1 MKGILLLV
9 VLFTAISAQA
19 RTASTWI
26 YNETKK
32 DLIYAD
38 RSNITRPIASLT
50 KVMTALVA
58 LEHDS
63 HMSKRVTNTSGT
75 KLPPGPNTRG
85 DLFSAMLIRSDNQA
99 AELLARSYPGGRK
112 AFIKAMNDRAQS
124 LGMTSTRFVDP
135 SGLSSGNVS
144 SVGEISTMIQVA
156 SLQPIIADTSVLR
169 QVEIKNKK
177 YRVLLDNTNKMLL
190 ADFSEIKFSKTGFTN
205 ASGWSVG
212 MILERQGQ
220 RFVVVVLGA
229 KTKEERYNLAKDLIK
244 RHFADIEYHTEQE
257 KQNRSYWQNLLD
269 IYQDAWNIEHF
280 LNANEK

>member
-1 MKGILLLV
+1 VKGILILV
-9 VLFTAISAQA
+9 VLFTTISAQA

-63 HMSKRVTNTSGT
+63 DMSKPVTNTSGT
-75 KLPPGPNTRG
+75 KLPPGTNTRG

-229 KTKEERYNLAKDLIK
+229 RTKEERYNLAKDLIK
-244 RHFADIEYHTEQE
+244 RHFADIEYDLEQE
-257 KQNRSYWQNLLD
+257 KQNRGYLENLLGIYRD
-269 IYQDAWNIEHF
+269 IWIIDHF
-280 LNANEK
+280 LNINEK

>member
-1 MKGILLLV
+1 
-9 VLFTAISAQA
+9 
-19 RTASTWI
+19 
-26 YNETKK
+26 
-32 DLIYAD
+32 
-38 RSNITRPIASLT
+38 
-50 KVMTALVA
+50 
-58 LEHDS
+58 
-63 HMSKRVTNTSGT
+63 
-75 KLPPGPNTRG
+75 
-85 DLFSAMLIRSDNQA
+85 MLIRSDNQA

-112 AFIKAMNDRAQS
+112 AFIKAMNERAQS
-124 LGMTSTRFVDP
+124 LGMTSTQFVDP
-135 SGLSSGNVS
+135 SGLSSGNIS
-144 SVGEISTMIQVA
+144 SVGEIATMIQVA

-244 RHFADIEYHTEQE
+244 RHFADIEYHIEQE